1 MPRQSN
7 GAHPRVGQLA
17 AVMPIVVLAAGVA
30 QILLIALVVLLE
42 LAFVVYAMRLLFRA
56 PS

>member
-1 MPRQSN
+1 M
-7 GAHPRVGQLA
+7 GQLA
-17 AVMPIVVLAAGVA
+17 AVMPIVALAAGVV

-42 LAFVVYAMRLLFRA
+42 VACVVYAMRLLFRA